1 MTSTPAMASVTTSY
15 GPAYAP
21 PAQVPYGSAPAY
33 GADGAPTPQPTPPP
47 PSPGGSPDGGKRK
60 TIGRIAML
68 VAAILIAGLVGG
80 ILGAVIVSRTSTN
93 PAPVD
98 QPVAPTYSASTIQA
112 QNIQLCTAYATIN
125 SSMPKPAENALDV
138 LPGANGMRLALSETP
153 AASPEIRTAISDVV
167 SEFDALIASFGNV
180 RTRGLAQPPAYDGGK
195 AQAAFDRAWDVC
207 QLG

>member
-125 SSMPKPAENALDV
+125 SSMPSPAENGMQV
-138 LPGANGMRLALSETP
+138 LPGANGLRLALNENP
-153 AASPEIRTAISDVV
+153 AASPEIRSAISDVIGQ
-167 SEFDALIASFGNV
+167 FDAMIAAFGKV
-180 RTRGLAQPPAYDGGK
+180 RTRGLAEPPHYDSER
-195 AQAAFDRAWDVC
+195 AQQISDRAWDVC